1 MPTTITPAVETVINT
16 GSQNLFTTGTTSTIP
31 AVQPTSVEITST
43 AGTFSSDFFR
53 SYNSGDTVTIS
64 GTIGGNVTISGYVDP
79 TTYFITDTDQS
90 TTFTLSTTPGGANIV
105 TTSGPTTG
113 LSFAASGT
121 VFPAQAGAVFYATVP
136 SPQTVVWSAVS
147 ANIGN
152 AITANTTTGVFNL
165 SANVAN
171 VAYQLTGFVNVTSV
185 PATYGWINT
194 AGNTA
199 IGPRVATGTPLSTVF
214 VKTANTAANVALQV
228 TTVSGEAFA
237 YPAQIQGASA
247 TVSELSGYVVA

>member
-16 GSQNLFTTGTTSTIP
+16 ASQDLFTISTVNNTLGLGGVP
-31 AVQPTSVEITST
+31 Q
-43 AGTFSSDFFR
+43 
-53 SYNSGDTVTIS
+53 YN
-64 GTIGGNVTISGYVDP
+64 
-79 TTYFITDTDQS
+79 
-90 TTFTLSTTPGGANIV
+90 TLS
-105 TTSGPTTG
+105 
-113 LSFAASGT
+113 
-121 VFPAQAGAVFYATVP
+121 
-136 SPQTVVWSAVS
+136 SPQTVTWS
-147 ANIGN
+147 NISVNVGN

-171 VAYQLTGFVNVTSV
+171 VAYQLSGFVAVTAT

-194 AGNTA
+194 ADNTA
-199 IGPRVATGTPLSTVF
+199 IGPTAAAGTPLSTVF

-237 YPAQIQGASA
+237 YPAQIQGAAA

>member
-16 GSQNLFTTGTTSTIP
+16 ASQDLFTITTVNNTLGLGGVP
-31 AVQPTSVEITST
+31 Q
-43 AGTFSSDFFR
+43 
-53 SYNSGDTVTIS
+53 YNTV
-64 GTIGGNVTISGYVDP
+64 
-79 TTYFITDTDQS
+79 
-90 TTFTLSTTPGGANIV
+90 A
-105 TTSGPTTG
+105 
-113 LSFAASGT
+113 
-121 VFPAQAGAVFYATVP
+121 
-136 SPQTVVWSAVS
+136 SPQTVTWSAVS

-171 VAYQLTGFVNVTSV
+171 VAYQLNGFVAVTAV

-194 AGNTA
+194 ADNTA
-199 IGPRVATGTPLSTVF
+199 IGPTAQSGTPLSTVF

-237 YPAQIQGASA
+237 YPAQIQGAAA

>member
-16 GSQNLFTTGTTSTIP
+16 GSQDLFTITTVNNTLGLGGVP
-31 AVQPTSVEITST
+31 Q
-43 AGTFSSDFFR
+43 
-53 SYNSGDTVTIS
+53 YN
-64 GTIGGNVTISGYVDP
+64 
-79 TTYFITDTDQS
+79 
-90 TTFTLSTTPGGANIV
+90 TLA
-105 TTSGPTTG
+105 
-113 LSFAASGT
+113 
-121 VFPAQAGAVFYATVP
+121 
-136 SPQTVVWSAVS
+136 SPQTVTWS
-147 ANIGN
+147 NISVNVGN

-194 AGNTA
+194 SGNTA
-199 IGPRVATGTPLSTVF
+199 IGPTAATGTPLSTVF

-228 TTVSGEAFA
+228 TSVSGEAFA
-237 YPAQIQGASA
+237 YPAQIQGAAA